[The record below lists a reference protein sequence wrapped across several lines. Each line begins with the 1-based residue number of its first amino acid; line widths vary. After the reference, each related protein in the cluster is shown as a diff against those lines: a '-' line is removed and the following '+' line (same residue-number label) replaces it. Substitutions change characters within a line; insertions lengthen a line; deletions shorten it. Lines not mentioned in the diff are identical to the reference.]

1 MNPSLRACIA
11 NIAARLSGQ
20 SVNSAVYDHTQSK
33 HINVT
38 GSVSAKSVNVYDHGR
53 GVYVTGSAT
62 NLYDHDCGDHIS
74 LNLSGTHLS
83 GYHHGSGDHYSGDIS
98 AHSVTIYEHESGQHH
113 RYSV

>member
-20 SVNSAVYDHTQSK
+20 SVNSVVYDHTQSK

-38 GSVSAKSVNVYDHGR
+38 GSVTAKSVNVYDHGR
-53 GVYVTGSAT
+53 GAYVTGSPT
-62 NLYDHDCGDHIS
+62 NLYDHDCGARIS

-83 GYHHGSGDHYSGDIS
+83 GYHQGSGNRYSGDING
-98 AHSVTIYEHESGQHH
+98 HSVTIYDRESGQHH